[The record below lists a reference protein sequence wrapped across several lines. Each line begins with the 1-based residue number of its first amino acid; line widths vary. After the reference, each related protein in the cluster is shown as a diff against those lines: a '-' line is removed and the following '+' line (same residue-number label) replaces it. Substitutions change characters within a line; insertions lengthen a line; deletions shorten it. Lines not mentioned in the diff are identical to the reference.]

1 MGRSIDGRS
10 INLLA
15 AAWLCALALA
25 GCGGGGGGTT
35 GGTGATGTTG
45 TTGAV
50 SATRSASDS
59 GAGTGNVGPV
69 ADVSATRSESD
80 SGAGTGNVAPVAAVS
95 TSSGAEAPVKLA
107 VTFDG
112 TGSADADGDALSYR
126 WTLASRPEGSAAA
139 LDASAGP
146 MVNLTPDVPGDYVV
160 TLVVND
166 GKVDSSATSAIVDA
180 VNVAPV
186 ANAGLDRSLQIG
198 DTGVLDGSASS
209 DLNGDALTYKWS
221 VIAGPSGSQLIGDTQ
236 ALAQFVPNVAGVYTL
251 GLVVNDGVLD
261 SAQATVQ
268 LTVVPSGTNRAP
280 TADAGIDQNVPL
292 GTVVTLDGSASSDP
306 DGNPITYLWTL
317 DSKPANS
324 TAAIVDATSPRPS
337 LTPDLAG
344 TYIASLVVTDNS
356 NATSVAD
363 QVVITVSPVN
373 QNNAPVAVAGPNQNV
388 LVGATVELDGSGS
401 SDADGDLLSYSWSFT
416 SKPAGS
422 TAQLSS
428 IDANDPAPTF
438 VADVPGVYVIGLVVG
453 DGKTYSTTQASVTV
467 TAALGN
473 VAPVANAGDDVS
485 TVVGST
491 VNLSGALSSDA
502 NVGDTLTYAWT
513 IVSSPA
519 LSAAVPGN
527 PSNVTTTLTP
537 DVAGIYVVQLVVTDN
552 HGLSS
557 APDNVVVTAG
567 AQGVNLAPFA
577 KAGPRQRSS
586 IGQTVTLDGSKSY
599 DPNGTPVTYAWKFK
613 SKPKKSTATLTGA
626 TTVNPTFV
634 PDRRGNY
641 VVQLVVSDGQL
652 TSVAS
657 TVMIQVKP

>member
-10 INLLA
+10 NNLLA
-15 AAWLCALALA
+15 TAWLCVLVLA
-25 GCGGGGGGTT
+25 GCGGGGGG
-35 GGTGATGTTG
+35 GGAP
-45 TTGAV
+45 GAV
-50 SATRSASDS
+50 SATGAPGTASASRSAT
-59 GAGTGNVGPV
+59 A
-69 ADVSATRSESD
+69 

-126 WTLASRPEGSAAA
+126 WTLASRPAGSAAA

-146 MVNLTPDVPGDYVV
+146 TVNLTPDVPGDFVV

-166 GKVDSSATSAIVDA
+166 GKVDSSATSATLHA

-186 ANAGLDRSLQIG
+186 ANAGFDRSLQIG
-198 DTGVLDGSASS
+198 ETGVLDGSASS
-209 DLNGDALTYKWS
+209 DLNGDALTYAWS
-221 VIAGPSGSQLIGDTQ
+221 VTARPSGSTATVTDATQ
-236 ALAQFVPNVAGVYTL
+236 AFARFVPDVAGDYTF
-251 GLVVNDGVLD
+251 GLVVNDGALA
-261 SAQATVQ
+261 SAQDTVRFR
-268 LTVVPSGTNRAP
+268 VVASGLNRAP

-306 DGNPITYLWTL
+306 DGNPITYAWTL

-324 TAAIVDATSPRPS
+324 TAAFDDATSPRPS
-337 LTPDLAG
+337 LTPDQPG
-344 TYIASLVVTDNS
+344 TYVASLMVTDS
-356 NATSVAD
+356 SSAQSVAD
-363 QVVITVSPVN
+363 QVVVTVNPVN
-373 QNNAPVAVAGPNQNV
+373 KNNAPVAVAGPNQNV

-401 SDADGDLLSYSWSFT
+401 LDADGDLLSYSWSIT

-422 TAQLSS
+422 TAQLSY
-428 IDANDPAPTF
+428 IDGVADDPAPTF

-453 DGKTYSTTQASVTV
+453 DGKAYSTTQASVTV
-467 TAALGN
+467 TAALDN

-485 TVVGST
+485 TVVKT
-491 VNLSGALSSDA
+491 AVNLSGALSSDA

-513 IVSSPA
+513 LVSSPA
-519 LSAAVPGN
+519 GSAAVP
-527 PSNVTTTLTP
+527 SNTSSVTATLTP
-537 DVAGIYVVQLVVTDN
+537 DVAGVYVLQLVVSDN

-567 AQGVNLAPFA
+567 ALGVNLAPVA
-577 KAGPRQRSS
+577 KAGPRQRGA

-599 DPNGTPVTYAWKFK
+599 DPNGTAVTYAWKFK
-613 SKPKKSTATLTGA
+613 SKPKKSTATLMGS
-626 TTVNPTFV
+626 TTVAPTFV
-634 PDRRGNY
+634 PDVRGNY

-657 TVMIQVKP
+657 SVMIQVKR